1 MLDCSRTASLTS
13 NEKLTSQM
21 KTPRKYEVKY
31 NNARLLRVPY
41 KVDNPRSTCMGG
53 SDGGTGGDVAR
64 GLDFLITVGWGDDSG
79 ESLPKGKQGN
89 TQE

>member
-1 MLDCSRTASLTS
+1 
-13 NEKLTSQM
+13 
-21 KTPRKYEVKY
+21 
-31 NNARLLRVPY
+31 
-41 KVDNPRSTCMGG
+41 MGG